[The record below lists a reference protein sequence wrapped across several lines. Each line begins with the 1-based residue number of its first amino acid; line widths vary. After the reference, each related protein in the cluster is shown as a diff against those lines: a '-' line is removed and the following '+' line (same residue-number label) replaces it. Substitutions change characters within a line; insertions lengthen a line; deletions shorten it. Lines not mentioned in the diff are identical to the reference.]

1 MALALQAGEPAPE
14 FVLKNKDGKD
24 VSLSDFIGR
33 WVVLYFYPKDNT
45 SG

>member
-1 MALALQAGEPAPE
+1 MIEIGLEAPGFCLTSSDE
-14 FVLKNKDGKD
+14 KEVC
-24 VSLSDFIGR
+24 LSDFQGR

>member
-1 MALALQAGEPAPE
+1 MAREIKEGQRAPTFRIPSTSGGELALDD
-14 FVLKNKDGKD
+14 LR
-24 VSLSDFIGR
+24 GR